1 MKRTIIIAMALTLMA
16 SLFVGCGCQNVSDR
30 VDGMITEATELL
42 PSMTTDPTRD
52 TSRPTQ
58 PSTAATRPT
67 DGRNPTTDSSGL
79 PDNGNGGAG
88 DWMDPTETTNN
99 AAGSAPT
106 DMTRSRNRMDSR
118 S

>member
-30 VDGMITEATELL
+30 VDGMITEATGLL

-58 PSTAATRPT
+58 PSTEATRTT
-67 DGRNPTTDSSGL
+67 DSTNPTTDFSRA
-79 PDNGNGGAG
+79 PDNVNGGTNN
-88 DWMDPTETTNN
+88 WMDPTETTDNT
-99 AAGSAPT
+99 ASSAPT